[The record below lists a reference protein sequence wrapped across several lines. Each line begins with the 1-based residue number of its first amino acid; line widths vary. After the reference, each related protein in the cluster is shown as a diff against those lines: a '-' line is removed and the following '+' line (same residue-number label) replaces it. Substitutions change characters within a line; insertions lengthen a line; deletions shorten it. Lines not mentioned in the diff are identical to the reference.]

1 MDPKLSSSMAP
12 VRIQQ
17 FGPAPWQRSAIIAL
31 TAFLTVVDLFA
42 AQALLPMLVTHYQVS
57 PAAMGL
63 AVNACTLGM
72 ALGGLAVAIVGGRID
87 PRTGVAVSLCLLSIP
102 TTLLAFAPS
111 LWTFAALRIVQGL
124 CMSAAFGLTLAYLG
138 ETTRAQDTAS
148 AFAAY
153 ITGNV
158 ASNLIGRLIATGVAS
173 HAGLAANFFVFA
185 ALNLAGAAL
194 VTVTMSLTPMQEAMT
209 PMPEAMTPVPEAM
222 TPAPEAMAR
231 APDRTVAAA
240 AGPMRAWRD
249 LSKNP
254 SLRAAFGIGFCIL
267 FAFIGTFTYI
277 NFVLVRPPLSLGMMQ
292 FGFVYFVFLPAIFT
306 TPLAGRASARFG
318 TKPALW
324 SALAA
329 AALGLPL
336 LVLPSLEAVT
346 AGMVLVAAGTFFA
359 QALATG
365 FVSATAGA
373 NRGAASGI
381 YLASYFTGG
390 LVGAAVVGQIFDR
403 LGWPAAVIGI
413 GAALVFAAV
422 LTRQLKVT
430 SPAAA

>member
-1 MDPKLSSSMAP
+1 M
-12 VRIQQ
+12 
-17 FGPAPWQRSAIIAL
+17 
-31 TAFLTVVDLFA
+31 
-42 AQALLPMLVTHYQVS
+42 
-57 PAAMGL
+57 
-63 AVNACTLGM
+63 
-72 ALGGLAVAIVGGRID
+72 
-87 PRTGVAVSLCLLSIP
+87 
-102 TTLLAFAPS
+102 
-111 LWTFAALRIVQGL
+111 
-124 CMSAAFGLTLAYLG
+124 
-138 ETTRAQDTAS
+138 
-148 AFAAY
+148 
-153 ITGNV
+153 
-158 ASNLIGRLIATGVAS
+158 
-173 HAGLAANFFVFA
+173 
-185 ALNLAGAAL
+185 
-194 VTVTMSLTPMQEAMT
+194 
-209 PMPEAMTPVPEAM
+209 
-222 TPAPEAMAR
+222 
-231 APDRTVAAA
+231 
-240 AGPMRAWRD
+240 
-249 LSKNP
+249 
-254 SLRAAFGIGFCIL
+254 

>member
-1 MDPKLSSSMAP
+1 M
-12 VRIQQ
+12 
-17 FGPAPWQRSAIIAL
+17 
-31 TAFLTVVDLFA
+31 
-42 AQALLPMLVTHYQVS
+42 
-57 PAAMGL
+57 
-63 AVNACTLGM
+63 
-72 ALGGLAVAIVGGRID
+72 
-87 PRTGVAVSLCLLSIP
+87 
-102 TTLLAFAPS
+102 
-111 LWTFAALRIVQGL
+111 
-124 CMSAAFGLTLAYLG
+124 
-138 ETTRAQDTAS
+138 
-148 AFAAY
+148 
-153 ITGNV
+153 
-158 ASNLIGRLIATGVAS
+158 
-173 HAGLAANFFVFA
+173 
-185 ALNLAGAAL
+185 
-194 VTVTMSLTPMQEAMT
+194 
-209 PMPEAMTPVPEAM
+209 
-222 TPAPEAMAR
+222 
-231 APDRTVAAA
+231 
-240 AGPMRAWRD
+240 
-249 LSKNP
+249 
-254 SLRAAFGIGFCIL
+254 

-292 FGFVYFVFLPAIFT
+292 IGFVYFVFLPAIFT

-365 FVSATAGA
+365 VVSATAGA

-422 LTRQLKVT
+422 LTRHLKVT